1 MRILDRYI
9 LREYLRT
16 FLLGLLFFVGLVI
29 IVRLFDKELG
39 RLLSGNM
46 PFTDWLRLVIYHAP
60 ERVMQAIPAA
70 SMLAPLFMVG
80 RFSRSN
86 ELTAMKSA
94 GISIYRIIA
103 PMLGVTLLVSL
114 SAIIFNDQVVSR
126 ANWTAKQLERR
137 SRSPKDR
144 NIFFKGQEGRFYY
157 IQRIDMRSR
166 TMRRLTLYELN
177 GDELR
182 LEVFADT
189 VRWDDDRWTLLNG
202 WSRHFEGGT
211 EIEFQP
217 FELYEIQAPVRPDL
231 LAGSDARPS
240 EMTYAAL
247 SQLVKYKKS
256 VGQVTRKERVEMHHK
271 IAYPFAAMVAVFI
284 GAPLAIYFGQLGAA
298 SAFVITMFIQFLYWG
313 IALATF
319 EALGENGRLPAVV
332 ACWLPNLI
340 FAAIGVF
347 LLWQAR
353 RKA

>member
-16 FLLGLLFFVGLVI
+16 FLLSLLFFVGLVI

-39 RLLSGNM
+39 ILLSGQM
-46 PFTDWLRLVIYHAP
+46 TFADWTHLVLYHTP

-70 SMLAPLFMVG
+70 SMLAPLFMLG

-103 PMLGVTLLVSL
+103 PMLAVTFLVCL
-114 SAIIFNDQVVSR
+114 VAVTFNDQIASR
-126 ANWTAKQLERR
+126 ANWAARQLQRR
-137 SRSPKDR
+137 TRSSLTS
-144 NIFFKGQEGRFYY
+144 NVLFKGQEGRFYY
-157 IQRIDMRSR
+157 IRRIDLRQQSMNQ
-166 TMRRLTLYELN
+166 LTIYELADDQLEYEIYAESVTWE
-177 GDELR
+177 GDL
-182 LEVFADT
+182 
-189 VRWDDDRWTLLNG
+189 WTLMIGWTRQFENG
-202 WSRHFEGGT
+202 EEVRFQQFDTHQ
-211 EIEFQP
+211 IE
-217 FELYEIQAPVRPDL
+217 APVKPEF
-231 LAGSDARPS
+231 LAGSDAKPS

-247 SQLVKYKKS
+247 SNIVKYKKS

-271 IAYPFAAMVAVFI
+271 LAYPFAAMVAVFI
-284 GAPLAIYFGQLGAA
+284 GAPLAIYYGRLGAA

-319 EALGENGRLPAVV
+319 EALGENGKLPAAL
-332 ACWLPNLI
+332 ACWAPNLL
-340 FAAIGVF
+340 FAVVGGF